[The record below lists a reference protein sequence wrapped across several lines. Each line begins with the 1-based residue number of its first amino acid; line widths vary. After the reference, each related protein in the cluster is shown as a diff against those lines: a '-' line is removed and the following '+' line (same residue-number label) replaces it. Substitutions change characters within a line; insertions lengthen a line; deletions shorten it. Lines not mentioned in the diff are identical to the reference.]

1 MESIPLPWNSSSA
14 YGGAAIDADDLAG
27 DVGGRRHTQERHH
40 GCDLRRLPRP
50 AQWNFWQKFLLHDFL
65 RAYRFRHVSYDH
77 AWCDAVHTNSV
88 VGPLGSQASC

>member
-40 GCDLRRLPRP
+40 GCDLRRLPGP
-50 AQWNFWQKFLLHDFL
+50 AQWNFRQKFLLHDSQVCL
-65 RAYRFRHVSYDH
+65 CSLISYI
-77 AWCDAVHTNSV
+77 NKS
-88 VGPLGSQASC
+88 GNP